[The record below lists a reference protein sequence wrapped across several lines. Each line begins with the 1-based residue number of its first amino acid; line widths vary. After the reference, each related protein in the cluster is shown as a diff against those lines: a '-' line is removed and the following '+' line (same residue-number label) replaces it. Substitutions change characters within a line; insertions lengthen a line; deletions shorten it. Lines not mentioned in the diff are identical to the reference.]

1 MSFDSGF
8 GAGFGGP
15 QSSSLPPPLLP
26 QYEAPTAPQRGAR
39 RRGWMLVGLVLL
51 LVGMASGAVL
61 FVLANGAEARTV
73 RAFARAPIGCTTT
86 LQFDRAGVFT
96 FYVETVGRSAA
107 LGGDCR
113 TAGKAFRHQGASPTV
128 DLELTD
134 SSGAPVALSNFQ
146 GRSYSVAGFEGRSL
160 AQAAIPAPGTYRVAG
175 TADVAD
181 IGLAVGGSSVAYRN
195 ELVTWGAI
203 ALMLGGVM
211 GGALLTFGARRRKPD
226 MPQPPPVP
234 QVWAPPTW

>member
-8 GAGFGGP
+8 GAGSGGNEFSP
-15 QSSSLPPPLLP
+15 LPPPFLP
-26 QYEAPTAPQRGAR
+26 QYEIPAAPPLGER
-39 RRGWMLVGLVLL
+39 RRGWMLVGVVLL
-51 LVGMASGAVL
+51 LVGLATGAVL
-61 FVLANGAEARTV
+61 LVLAGTAEGRTV

-86 LQFDRAGVFT
+86 LRFDRAGVFT
-96 FYVETVGRSAA
+96 FYVETAGRTAA

-146 GRSYSVAGFEGRSL
+146 DRSYSASGYEGRSL
-160 AQAAIPAPGTYRVAG
+160 AQAAIPAPGTYRVAA

-181 IGLAVGGSSVAYRN
+181 IGLAVGGSAVAYRN

-203 ALMLGGVM
+203 ALMVGGVM
-211 GGALLTFGARRRKPD
+211 GGALLTFGARRRKPET
-226 MPQPPPVP
+226 PPPSAA